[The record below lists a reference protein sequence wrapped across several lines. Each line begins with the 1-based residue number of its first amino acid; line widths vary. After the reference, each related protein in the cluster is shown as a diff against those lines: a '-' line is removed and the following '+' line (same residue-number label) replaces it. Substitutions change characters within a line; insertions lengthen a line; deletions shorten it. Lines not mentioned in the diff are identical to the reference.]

1 MIHLVI
7 EIEKVEP
14 YRLVLKFNT
23 GETKIIDLTDK
34 LKEWSV
40 TAESKFRKLLDP
52 EYFCTVKINADLETV
67 FWENGIDFCPDTL
80 YSWAD

>member
-1 MIHLVI
+1 MIRLVK

-14 YRLVLKFNT
+14 YRLALRFNT
-23 GETKIIDLTDK
+23 GEVKNIDMADK

-40 TAESKFRKLLDP
+40 SADSKFRQLLDP
-52 EYFCTVKINADLETV
+52 EYFCTVKINTDLETV
-67 FWENGIDFCPDTL
+67 FWDNGIDFCPDTL